1 MPFAEDSVE
10 LNRNPACRE
19 ADRRQTAEDVA
30 SFLTTGGRVRK
41 YPMGATSVDLGDGFR
56 EFAQKANNA
65 RAANARIRRARPL

>member
-10 LNRNPACRE
+10 LNRTPACRE
-19 ADRRQTAEDVA
+19 ADRRRTAEDVA

-56 EFAQKANNA
+56 EFAQKANHA
-65 RAANARIRRARPL
+65 RAANARIRRERPR